1 MKKLINLDMEL
12 FTLLNGWHSDFFDP
26 IMVFLSKVW
35 VWVPLYLAVLVYLF
49 WTKKWKMA
57 LFAVITIVLAY
68 LASEHISVFIKESV
82 ARLRPCEEPLLANS
96 IRLLERHGG
105 LYGFVSGHACNTFCF
120 ATLTSLFIRK
130 RPYTFIIF
138 TWAAL
143 VSYSRIY
150 VGKHYPADIVG
161 GALLGMLIAYVVWL
175 IYIFISLK
183 HATYI
188 RHRHGSAMESGR

>member
-1 MKKLINLDMEL
+1 MPMEKLIELDMRL

-35 VWVPLYLAVLVYLF
+35 VWVPLYLGVLVYLF
-49 WTKKWKMA
+49 FTKKWKVA
-57 LFAVITIVLAY
+57 LLAVATIVLAY

-96 IRLLERHGG
+96 VRMLEPHGS

-120 ATLTSLFIRK
+120 AALSSLIIRK
-130 RPYTFIIF
+130 KIYSILIFI
-138 TWAAL
+138 WAAM

-150 VGKHYPADIVG
+150 VGKHYPADIIG
-161 GALLGMLIAYVVWL
+161 GALLGLLIAYMVWL
-175 IYIFISLK
+175 IYKIILRKTCS
-183 HATYI
+183 
-188 RHRHGSAMESGR
+188 